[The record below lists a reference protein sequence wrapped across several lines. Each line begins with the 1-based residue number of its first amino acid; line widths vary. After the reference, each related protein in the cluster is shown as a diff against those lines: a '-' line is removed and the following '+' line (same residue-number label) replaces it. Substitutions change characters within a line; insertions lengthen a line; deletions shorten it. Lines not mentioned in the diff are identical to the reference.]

1 MNRLFNRVIQ
11 TTIRNDIN
19 HDKGDKRRHELG
31 GRTLREQRTQHQNNI
46 IYAWKGRW
54 NNSFDR
60 KAGLTKGKGKKGYF
74 DTKSIDSMTLMTKNR
89 TNKNRGKR
97 KHGDDKFEIKMQDS
111 LIGSHNPAVA
121 AN

>member
-19 HDKGDKRRHELG
+19 HDKGDKRRLELG

-74 DTKSIDSMTLMTKNR
+74 DTKSIDSMTLMTKIGR
-89 TNKNRGKR
+89 IEQRGTQAWGR
-97 KHGDDKFEIKMQDS
+97 QI
-111 LIGSHNPAVA
+111 
-121 AN
+121 

>member
-1 MNRLFNRVIQ
+1 MTRLFNRVIQ

-19 HDKGDKRRHELG
+19 HDKGDKRRLELG

-74 DTKSIDSMTLMTKNR
+74 DTKSIDSMTLMTKIGR
-89 TNKNRGKR
+89 IEQRGTQAWGR
-97 KHGDDKFEIKMQDS
+97 QI
-111 LIGSHNPAVA
+111 
-121 AN
+121 